1 MEVGMDNEDNTVAVQ
16 ALWLQYRGLTV
27 ESARTLYRVEN
38 AAWKIPPSDQPE
50 DMPEIS
56 GLMVAT

>member
-1 MEVGMDNEDNTVAVQ
+1 MGKENISLTVQ
-16 ALWLQYRGLTV
+16 ALWLQYKGLTV

-38 AAWKIPPSDQPE
+38 AAWKLSPPEPE
-50 DMPEIS
+50 DLPEIC

>member
-1 MEVGMDNEDNTVAVQ
+1 MDKEDNAVAVQ
-16 ALWLQYRGLTV
+16 ALWLQYKGLTI

-38 AAWKIPPSDQPE
+38 AAWKIPPSEQPE
-50 DMPEIS
+50 DQREIS